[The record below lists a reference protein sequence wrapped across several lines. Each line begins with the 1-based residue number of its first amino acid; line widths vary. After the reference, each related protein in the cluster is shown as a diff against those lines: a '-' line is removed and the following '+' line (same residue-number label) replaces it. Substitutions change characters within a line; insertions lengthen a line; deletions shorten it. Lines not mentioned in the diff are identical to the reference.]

1 MAAPL
6 RGIVDPGMQRGTLGG
21 HSSHRLPSHL
31 TVFRDWPRPWA
42 GLGRF
47 GAAAAEALKKDRLEG
62 VALSR

>member
-1 MAAPL
+1 
-6 RGIVDPGMQRGTLGG
+6 MQRGTLGG